1 MIAKSKMYFFKYKE
15 KIIMKITF
23 TRQIVVEA
31 MASWYQVIL
40 MNMESLKL
48 FISFDFAQNCVNVP
62 AFCT

>member
-31 MASWYQVIL
+31 MASGYF
-40 MNMESLKL
+40 NEYGKLKGIY
-48 FISFDFAQNCVNVP
+48 FF
-62 AFCT
+62 